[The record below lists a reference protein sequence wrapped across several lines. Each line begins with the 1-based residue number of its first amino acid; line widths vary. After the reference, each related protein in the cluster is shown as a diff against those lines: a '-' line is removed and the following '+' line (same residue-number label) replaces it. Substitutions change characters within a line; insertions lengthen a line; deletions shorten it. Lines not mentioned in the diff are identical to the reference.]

1 MQKLDSYLTKHKY
14 PGRLIVIEGSD
25 GSGKTTQLQLLK
37 KYIDDNTL
45 KKTRTVDFPQYYD
58 SFYGKF
64 IARYLRGEFGDL
76 ATVNPYLISFPYALD
91 RLSAAKKMYSWLKSG
106 KMVLLNRYTPSNL
119 AHQSSR
125 LKGKERETYLEWSL
139 EFEYKENKLPVEDLV
154 IFLYVPYTYAQKLMK
169 NKDRAGRAYTKGKT
183 KDIVEGNVTYLK
195 NSEKA
200 YLGLLE
206 RFSHW
211 VKIDCV
217 KNGTLMSIEEIHK
230 EVLAVLKKKK
240 YI

>member
-1 MQKLDSYLTKHKY
+1 MQKLDSYIPKNNY
-14 PGRLIVIEGSD
+14 PGKLIVIEGSD

-37 KYIDDNTL
+37 KYIDE
-45 KKTRTVDFPQYYD
+45 KKIKTQTVDFPQYYD

-91 RLSAAKKMYSWLKSG
+91 RLAAAKKIYSWLKSG
-106 KMVLLNRYTPSNL
+106 KIVLLNRYTPSNL

-125 LKGKERETYLEWSL
+125 LEKKEREEYLKWSL
-139 EFEYKENKLPVEDLV
+139 ELEYKENKLPPEDLV
-154 IFLYVPYTYAQKLMK
+154 VFLYVPYKYAQRLMQ
-169 NKDRAGRAYTKGKT
+169 NTDRAGRAYTKGKT
-183 KDIVEGNVTYLK
+183 KDIVEGNVAYLK

-217 KNGTLMSIEEIHK
+217 KEGKLLSIEEIHN
-230 EVLAVLKKKK
+230 EVVSVLKKKK
-240 YI
+240 II